1 LAEIPLGRLAA
12 PKAVGEWSV
21 KDIIAHLT
29 AYNRWFVRA
38 SEAYFRG
45 ELPPPDGSEGMDG
58 QARNRFY
65 HLQARDLPLDQVLA
79 EWRRVYARL
88 LEVVAAHTED
98 FLTQPQHLPGAP
110 VPVEAWK
117 LLRYDGYDHAREHA
131 AAVRAWLA
139 SEGP

>member
-1 LAEIPLGRLAA
+1 LLAELRAARDEWEALLAEIPLGRLAA

-65 HLQARDLPLDQVLA
+65 HLQARDLPLDQVRPSGGGLCP
-79 EWRRVYARL
+79 
-88 LEVVAAHTED
+88 AA
-98 FLTQPQHLPGAP
+98 G
-110 VPVEAWK
+110 
-117 LLRYDGYDHAREHA
+117 GGG
-131 AAVRAWLA
+131 
-139 SEGP
+139 GPPRTF